1 MAKGYNPSEFCLVAF
16 GGSGPLH
23 AAELIEEMSI
33 QKALIP
39 KTPGLLAAYGLLTE
53 NMRRDFVQT
62 YVMDISDDCA
72 AILEKW
78 FAALEKDADRWFDEE
93 KIEQSLRSREYFLD
107 MRYKGQNH
115 EIRVPVTLQDITS
128 AQTLRAAF
136 TAAYERLYSFS
147 SKDTVQIVNF
157 GLSALGDIVYPVI
170 VRDEYAGEDASAAVI
185 GSRHVYEGGGQYADY
200 ILYDREKLHNGNV
213 IQGPAIVEQMDS
225 TTIVLSNQK
234 ATVDEFLNMIIER
247 K

>member
-1 MAKGYNPSEFCLVAF
+1 MAF

-23 AAELIEEMSI
+23 AAELMEEMSI

-62 YVMDISDDCA
+62 YVMDISDGCA
-72 AILEKW
+72 AVLETW
-78 FAALEKDADRWFDEE
+78 FAALEQDAETWFDEE
-93 KIEQSLRSREYFLD
+93 KIEKNLRSREYFLD

-115 EIRVPVTLQDITS
+115 EIRVPITMKDIAS
-128 AQTLRAAF
+128 AQTLRDAF

-170 VRDEYAGEDASAAVI
+170 VKDGYAGVDPSAAVI
-185 GSRHVYEGGGQYADY
+185 GSRHVYEGSGRFSDY
-200 ILYDREKLHNGNV
+200 TLYDREKLHNGNV
-213 IQGPAIVEQMDS
+213 IQGPAIIEQMDS
-225 TTIVLSNQK
+225 TTILLSGQK
-234 ATVDEFLNMIIER
+234 ATVDAFGNMMITRE
-247 K
+247 

>member
-1 MAKGYNPSEFCLVAF
+1 ME
-16 GGSGPLH
+16 
-23 AAELIEEMSI
+23 ELSI

-62 YVMDISDDCA
+62 FVKDISDDCA

-78 FAALEKDADRWFDEE
+78 FVSLEKDAEAWFNEE
-93 KIEQSLRSREYFLD
+93 NIAPDLRSREYFLD

-115 EIRVPVTLQDITS
+115 EIRVPVTMEDITS
-128 AQTLRAAF
+128 AQTLRDAF
-136 TAAYERLYSFS
+136 TAVYERLYSFS

-170 VRDEYAGEDASAAVI
+170 VKDPYAGEDPSAAVI
-185 GSRHVYEGGGQYADY
+185 GSRHVYEGNGQYAEY
-200 ILYDREKLHNGNV
+200 IL
-213 IQGPAIVEQMDS
+213 
-225 TTIVLSNQK
+225 
-234 ATVDEFLNMIIER
+234 
-247 K
+247 